1 MNLLL
6 SLLFSIFVA
15 ACSTTA
21 VDPSSAKNI
30 PEERVFKINFVGEV
44 DTQPASL
51 FFSRDTGFVG
61 SACAYNLLVNGEKAF
76 TIRQGEKIVIRVSAG
91 DHFLRM
97 ESGDGSIC
105 PNEFVTKEIILRP
118 GEERFY
124 RFAVSSN
131 FNISL
136 TRTK

>member
-61 SACAYNLLVNGEKAF
+61 SYILGKACLLVSISAHPTIKKANSAVA
-76 TIRQGEKIVIRVSAG
+76 KILL
-91 DHFLRM
+91 F
-97 ESGDGSIC
+97 
-105 PNEFVTKEIILRP
+105 II
-118 GEERFY
+118 
-124 RFAVSSN
+124 
-131 FNISL
+131 
-136 TRTK
+136 